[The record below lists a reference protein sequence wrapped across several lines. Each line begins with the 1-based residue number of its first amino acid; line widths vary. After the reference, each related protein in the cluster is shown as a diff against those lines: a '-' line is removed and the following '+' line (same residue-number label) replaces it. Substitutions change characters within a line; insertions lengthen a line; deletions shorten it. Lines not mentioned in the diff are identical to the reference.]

1 MDFLLDP
8 NIAYLLLVVG
18 SVTLM
23 LAIVT
28 PGTGLLEAGAIVLLF
43 IAGYAIYHLLFNWWA
58 LIILIL
64 ALIPFIYAIQKPK
77 REWALVLSILG
88 VIVGSVYLFPSKGLV
103 PAVNPILASMV
114 SLIVAGFLWLV
125 SRKAVAIFRAHPLQ
139 DLKGLI
145 GQIGHTKTEVLDTGS
160 VQVAGELWSA
170 RSAKP
175 IPAGSRIRVLNREG
189 FTLIV
194 ERDDQSKK

>member
-18 SVTLM
+18 SLTLM

-28 PGTGLLEAGAIVLLF
+28 PGTGLLEAGAIVLLL
-43 IAGYAIYHLLFNWWA
+43 IAGYAIYQISFNWWA
-58 LIILIL
+58 LIILVL
-64 ALIPFIYAIQKPK
+64 ALIPFVYAIQKPK

-88 VIVGSVYLFPSKGLV
+88 VVVGSLFLFPSKGIR
-103 PAVNPILASMV
+103 PAVNPILATLV
-114 SLIVAGFLWLV
+114 SLLVAGFLWLV
-125 SRKAVAIFRAHPLQ
+125 SRKAIAIFHTHPLQ
-139 DLKGLI
+139 DLKSLI
-145 GQIGHTKTEVLDTGS
+145 GQIGQAKTEVLDTGS

-175 IPAGSRIRVLNREG
+175 IPAGSRIRVVNRQG
-189 FTLIV
+189 FTLTV